1 MNHPSNRAE
10 RRHHRARVIARRRF
24 VFNYIWNS
32 GSSNVGR
39 RSNPL
44 DRFFFADSPHW
55 GQYAKWNMN
64 CGAAI
69 CHAEK
74 YFSAKRQR
82 REAHKRVVRDWEREY

>member
-24 VFNYIWNS
+24 VHNHVWNA
-32 GSSNVGR
+32 GSFDWQRQSDLLY
-39 RSNPL
+39 SS
-44 DRFFFADSPHW
+44 FFADLPLW

-64 CGAAI
+64 CGSTM

-74 YFSAKRQR
+74 YFSAKRR
-82 REAHKRVVRDWEREY
+82 R